1 MTFYDKVCVYLFML
15 TQQKGKQVR
24 LYILEDDEARLDKL
38 SGATGVNVT
47 TAITLIVSA
56 GLRACEEAG
65 FRLPLPLKFQITE
78 GLEGPR
84 QRGASS
90 KKLNQCR

>member
-1 MTFYDKVCVYLFML
+1 ML

-38 SGATGVNVT
+38 SEATGVNVT

-56 GLRACEEAG
+56 GLKACEG
-65 FRLPLPLKFQITE
+65 IGYRLPLPLRFQIAE
-78 GLEGPR
+78 GVPE
-84 QRGASS
+84 AAKSSS
-90 KKLNQCR
+90 KGRR